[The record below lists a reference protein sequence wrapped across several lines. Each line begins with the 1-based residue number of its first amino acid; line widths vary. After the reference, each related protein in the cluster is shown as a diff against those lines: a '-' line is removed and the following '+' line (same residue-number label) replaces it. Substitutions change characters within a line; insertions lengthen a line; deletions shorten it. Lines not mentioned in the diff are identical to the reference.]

1 MIKILEKAN
10 KVRFLNVMKNKYFL
24 YEVLNKTPEMTIYDL
39 AKKTSWSSGKVKHYI
54 QKLRKDRVIH
64 NSTEVINGRVRK
76 EYSPVSYK
84 EFINKEE
91 MNFLK

>member
-1 MIKILEKAN
+1 MLQKAN
-10 KVRFLNVMKNKYFL
+10 KVRFLYAMKNKYFL
-24 YEVLNKTPEMTIYDL
+24 YEILNKTPGMTIYDL
-39 AKKTSWSSGKVKHYI
+39 TKKTNWSSGKITYYI
-54 QKLRKDRVIH
+54 QKLLKDGVIQ

-91 MNFLK
+91 MDFLK

>member
-1 MIKILEKAN
+1 MLQKAN
-10 KVRFLNVMKNKYFL
+10 KVRFLNAMKNKYFL
-24 YEVLNKTPEMTIYDL
+24 YEILNKTSGITIYDL
-39 AKKTSWSSGKVKHYI
+39 TKKINWSSGKVIYYI
-54 QKLRKDRVIH
+54 QKLLKDGVIQ

-76 EYSPVSYK
+76 KYYPVSYK